1 VRGQGSGVRGRES
14 QRRGKHTSRTD
25 PSPRPPLRGGA
36 PLTPGLFITLEGPE
50 GAGKSTLAPLLAD
63 HLRTRGREVVT
74 CAEPGGGA
82 IPQAIRALL
91 LHPDRTDMAPRTE
104 LLLFLAAR
112 AQQIQDTVRP
122 ALQAGRIVIS
132 DRYSDST
139 LAYQG
144 YAGGLPV
151 EEVERAV
158 DFATGGLWPD
168 LTLLLDLPPE
178 VGLARQQDRNR
189 MENKGIEFHRRVRD
203 GFLEQWR
210 RHPERIRLVNAARE
224 LAAVRD
230 EVFHLAE
237 ILVG

>member
-1 VRGQGSGVRGRES
+1 VRSTPAEL
-14 QRRGKHTSRTD
+14 TPA
-25 PSPRPPLRGGA
+25 PS

-50 GAGKSTLAPLLAD
+50 GGGKSTLAPLLAD
-63 HLRTRGREVVT
+63 HLRARGHPVVT

-91 LHPDRTDMAPRTE
+91 LHPDRPDMAPRTE

-122 ALQAGRIVIS
+122 ALEAGRIVIS

-139 LAYQG
+139 VAYQG

-158 DFATGGLWPD
+158 EFATGGLWPD

-178 VGLARQQDRNR
+178 VGLARQADRNY
-189 MENKGIEFHRRVRD
+189 MENQGMEFHRRVRE

-224 LAAVRD
+224 LPVVRD
-230 EVFHLAE
+230 EVCR
-237 ILVG
+237 LVEAWVG

>member
-1 VRGQGSGVRGRES
+1 MKTGV
-14 QRRGKHTSRTD
+14 
-25 PSPRPPLRGGA
+25 
-36 PLTPGLFITLEGPE
+36 FITLEGPE
-50 GAGKSTLAPLLAD
+50 GGGKSTLAPLLAD
-63 HLRTRGREVVT
+63 HFRARGHEVVA

-112 AQQIQDTVRP
+112 AQQIQDTIRP
-122 ALQAGRIVIS
+122 ALEAGQMVIS

-158 DFATGGLWPD
+158 EFATGGLWPD
-168 LTLLLDLPPE
+168 LTLLLDLPAE
-178 VGLARQQDRNR
+178 VGLARQRDRNR
-189 MENKGIEFHRRVRD
+189 MENKGMEFHRRVRE

-210 RHPERIRLVNAARE
+210 RHPERIRLINAARK
-224 LAAVRD
+224 LAEVQA
-230 EVFHLAE
+230 EVFRHVEAYL
-237 ILVG
+237 G